1 MNPCHVCGQVL
12 LELSPDYPK
21 FKRVTSD
28 CKPWPAGGTL
38 GVCAACGCVQALTD
52 DTWRDEIANI
62 YRAYAIYHHGGGNE
76 QRIFEQSSGAATSR
90 SDRLASRLG
99 TLTDLPK
106 YGRLMDVGCGTGA
119 FLSSFGSVFPDW
131 EMEGLEWD
139 DKYRSTVESVP
150 RVNNLFTGDIAKVP
164 GNFDAISMIHVL
176 EHIESPLSLLQKV
189 KEKLKPG
196 GLLFIQL
203 PYYVENPFELF
214 VADHATHFDSNTVR
228 SLLDQAGFHVNFVET
243 TWVSKELSIVARH
256 LPPHPSSS
264 PAHEAPALSSMLHWL
279 RSVIDHAQAVAN
291 QSKNF
296 GIFGTSIAGTWLF
309 NEIGSSVRFFV
320 DEDSNRIGRHYLG
333 LPVLH
338 PSEVPADSDVYV
350 GLAPMISSSVVRR
363 IQSTGARYHEVP
375 QLPSS
380 GLTPLIRSPF
390 GD

>member
-38 GVCAACGCVQALTD
+38 GVCAACGCVQALTNEA
-52 DTWRDEIANI
+52 WREEITNI

-76 QRIFEQSSGAATSR
+76 QHVFEQSSGAASSR
-90 SDRLASRLG
+90 SDRLVSMLG
-99 TLTDLPK
+99 TLPVLPQS
-106 YGRLMDVGCGTGA
+106 GRLMDIGCGNGA
-119 FLSSFGSVFPDW
+119 FLRSFGSAFPNWD
-131 EMEGLEWD
+131 MEGLEWD
-139 DKYRSTVESVP
+139 DKYRSTVESIP
-150 RVNNLFTGDIAKVP
+150 RVKNLYSGDVSLVP

-189 KEKLKPG
+189 KEKLNPG
-196 GLLFIQL
+196 GLLIIQL
-203 PYYVENPFELF
+203 PYFVENPFELF

-228 SLLDQAGFHVNFVET
+228 SLLERAGFHVNLVET

-279 RSVIDHAQAVAN
+279 RSVIDHAQAVAT
-291 QSKNF
+291 QSKNL

-309 NEIGSSVRFFV
+309 NEIGTSVRFFV
-320 DEDSNRIGRHYLG
+320 DEDTNRIGRHYLG

-338 PSEVPADSDVYV
+338 PSEVPADCDVYV

-375 QLPSS
+375 QLPSF
-380 GLTPLIRSPF
+380 GFTPLIRSPF
-390 GD
+390 GE

>member
-76 QRIFEQSSGAATSR
+76 QRIFEQSSGAASSR
-90 SDRLASRLG
+90 SDRLASMLG
-99 TLTDLPK
+99 TLPNLPNS
-106 YGRLMDVGCGTGA
+106 GRLLDVGCGTGA
-119 FLSSFGSVFPDW
+119 FLRSFGSVFPDW

-150 RVNNLFTGDIAKVP
+150 RVKNLFTGDIAKVP

-214 VADHATHFDSNTVR
+214 VADHATHFDRDTVR
-228 SLLDQAGFHVNFVET
+228 SLLDQAGFQVSFVET

-256 LPPHPSSS
+256 LPPNPSPE
-264 PAHEAPALSSMLHWL
+264 PADPRPELASILDWL
-279 RSVIDHAQAVAN
+279 RSVIDHAQAIAT

-309 NEIGSSVRFFV
+309 NEIGTSVRFFV
-320 DEDSNRIGRHYLG
+320 DEDTNRIGRHYLG

-338 PSEVPADSDVYV
+338 PSEVPAESDVYV
-350 GLAPMISSSVVRR
+350 GLAPIISRSVVRR
-363 IQSTGARYHEVP
+363 IRSSGATYHEVP
-375 QLPSS
+375 KLPAFEGLSLTFSS
-380 GLTPLIRSPF
+380 PRE
-390 GD
+390 